1 MSKHKTKNITAA
13 LLTCMIMAGMTIY
26 ATKKPLAFIDE
37 SLMTE
42 LEEHVTRQNVSLSE
56 SEIKTLAQALYQ
68 EKYIDE
74 PPISPAEEQAGVV
87 DVAYENTLS
96 CQSSV
101 VNRAL
106 IALWCWSECCR
117 SYSSFGRKK
126 RRMVYNLLFHA
137 PLRCDFNI
145 KLFCRLR

>member
-68 EKYIDE
+68 
-74 PPISPAEEQAGVV
+74 
-87 DVAYENTLS
+87 
-96 CQSSV
+96 
-101 VNRAL
+101 
-106 IALWCWSECCR
+106 
-117 SYSSFGRKK
+117 
-126 RRMVYNLLFHA
+126 
-137 PLRCDFNI
+137 
-145 KLFCRLR
+145 

>member
-74 PPISPAEEQAGVV
+74 LPISPAEEQAGVV

-106 IALWCWSECCR
+106 IPLWCWSECCR
-117 SYSSFGRKK
+117 SYSFRDAKK
-126 RRMVYNLLFHA
+126 DAWFTNLLFLA
-137 PLRCDFNI
+137 PLRCYFDI
-145 KLFCRLR
+145 KLFCRSC